1 MKILL
6 VNPATPATFY
16 SFDHALRFVSKRSNS
31 PPLGLITV
39 AAMLPGDWQ
48 TRLVDLNLG
57 PLREQDLL
65 WADLVFLT
73 GMDIQRRSFEKV
85 VQSCHDLGVRVVAGG
100 PLVTAHHDTLA
111 GVDHLVLGEA
121 EETLPPFLADLAA
134 GEAKPLYRSGLFPDI
149 AASPVPRWD
158 LLDLRKYA
166 VMNVQY
172 SRGCPYN
179 CEFCT
184 IPQLNGR
191 RPRTKGWPQ
200 LRAELESLQG
210 RGWRGNIFIVDDNF
224 IGNRRKLRADILP
237 ALGEWSRRRRY
248 PFAFT
253 TEVSIDLADDAELV
267 RQMVAAGFENVFI
280 GIETP
285 NDDSLAE
292 CGKNQNRRRDLLAS
306 VRNLQRQG
314 LQVSAGFILG
324 FDNDPPEI
332 FQRLAGFIQQSG
344 IVTAM
349 VGLLNAPRG
358 TRLFDRLKSEN
369 RLLGAMTGDN
379 TDGSTNFL
387 PRMGMDRLV
396 QGYHRVL
403 DGIYSPRAYYERLR
417 IFLREYQPPPI
428 RKRRFRLA
436 DVRSLVKVMWILGL
450 MERGRRHFWRLFFY
464 SLARCPAK
472 FTVAMTL
479 AVYGYHFRRIAA
491 QA

>member
-6 VNPATPATFY
+6 VNPATPVTFY
-16 SFDHALRFVSKRSNS
+16 SFDHALPFVSKRSNS
-31 PPLGLITV
+31 PPLGLATV
-39 AAMLPGDWQ
+39 AAMLPGDWPA
-48 TRLVDLNLG
+48 RLVDLNLG
-57 PLREQDLL
+57 PLRDEDLI

-85 VQSCHDLGVRVVAGG
+85 VQSCNQLGVRVVAGG
-100 PLVTAHHDTLA
+100 PLVTAQHDTLA
-111 GVDHLVLGEA
+111 GVQHLVLGEA
-121 EETLPPFLADLAA
+121 EQTLPSFLADLAA
-134 GEAKPLYRSGLFPDI
+134 GQAKPLYRSDAFPDI
-149 AASPVPRWD
+149 ASSPVPRWE

-172 SRGCPYN
+172 SRGCPYD

-191 RPRTKGWPQ
+191 RPRTKSWPQ
-200 LRAELESLQG
+200 LRAELDALHSL
-210 RGWRGNIFIVDDNF
+210 GWHGGVFIVDDNF
-224 IGNRRKLRADILP
+224 IGNRRKLRSDILP
-237 ALGEWSRRRRY
+237 ALGEWSRRRRH
-248 PFAFT
+248 PFDFT
-253 TEVSIDLADDAELV
+253 TEVSIDLADDEELV
-267 RQMVAAGFENVFI
+267 RLMVAAGFENVFI

-285 NDDSLAE
+285 NDESLAE

-306 VRNLQRQG
+306 VRSLQRQG

-324 FDNDPPEI
+324 FDHDPPEI

-358 TRLFDRLKSEN
+358 TRLFERLKAEK
-369 RLLGAMTGDN
+369 RLLGSISGDN

-387 PRMGMDRLV
+387 PRMSMEKLQ
-396 QGYHRVL
+396 QGYRRVL
-403 DGIYSPRAYYERLR
+403 DGIYSPRAYYARLR
-417 IFLREYQPPPI
+417 TFLREYRPPA
-428 RKRRFRLA
+428 RRQRVRFA
-436 DVRSLVKVMWILGL
+436 DVKSLVKVMWVLGL
-450 MERGRRHFWRLFFY
+450 TERGRRHFWHLFFY

-472 FTVAMTL
+472 FSVAMTL
-479 AVYGYHFRRIAA
+479 AVYGYHFRRVAA

>member
-16 SFDHALRFVSKRSNS
+16 SFDHALPFVSKRSNS
-31 PPLGLITV
+31 PPLGLVTV
-39 AAMLPGDWQ
+39 AAMLPPSWQ
-48 TRLVDLNLG
+48 VRLVDLNLG
-57 PLREQDLL
+57 ALREKDLL

-85 VQSCHDLGVRVVAGG
+85 VQSCSQLGVRVVAGG
-100 PLVTAHHDTLA
+100 PLVTTHHDTVTD
-111 GVDHLVLGEA
+111 VDHLVLGEA
-121 EETLPPFLADLAA
+121 EETLPPFLADLEA
-134 GEAKPLYRSGLFPDI
+134 GRAQPIYRSGAFPDI
-149 AASPVPRWD
+149 ATSPVPRWD

-191 RPRTKGWPQ
+191 HPRTKSWPQ
-200 LRAELESLQG
+200 LRTELDALHG
-210 RGWRGNIFIVDDNF
+210 RGWRGNVFIVDDNF
-224 IGNRRKLRADILP
+224 IGNRRKLRSDILP
-237 ALGEWSRRRRY
+237 ALGEWSRGRRH
-248 PFAFT
+248 PFSLT
-253 TEVSIDLADDAELV
+253 TEVSIDLADDEELV
-267 RQMVAAGFENVFI
+267 RLMVAAGFENVFI

-285 NDDSLAE
+285 NDESLAE
-292 CGKNQNRRRDLLAS
+292 CGKNQNRRRDLLES
-306 VRNLQRQG
+306 VRGLQRQG

-324 FDNDPPEI
+324 FDHDPPEI

-358 TRLFDRLKSEN
+358 TRLFERLKAEK
-369 RLLGAMTGDN
+369 RLVGSMTGDN
-379 TDGSTNFL
+379 TDGSTNFQ
-387 PRMGMDRLV
+387 PSMGMEKLV
-396 QGYHRVL
+396 QGYRRVL

-417 IFLREYQPPPI
+417 TFLREYRPPPI
-428 RKRRFRLA
+428 RRRRFRLA
-436 DVRSLVKVMWILGL
+436 DLKSLVKVMWILGL

-472 FTVAMTL
+472 FTLAMTL
-479 AVYGYHFRRIAA
+479 AVYGYHFRRVAA